1 LDFGFLIQ
9 FRILSQNPKSKIQ
22 NKKMANVAIIGA
34 QWGDEGKGKIVD
46 LFTQDADIVVRFQGG
61 NNAGHTLVVD
71 GKKTVL
77 HLIPSG
83 ALHPDKL
90 CVIGNGVVV
99 DPEVLLDEIA
109 GLKDNG
115 CLLDDSMLCISEKA
129 HLIMPYHKA
138 IDQARER
145 LRGEG
150 MIGTTGRGIGPAY
163 EDKVARVGIRFVD
176 LLEEETFE
184 EKLQRNIEEKNIYL
198 KAILKEKTLNFKKIY
213 DRYGDY
219 REKLKT
225 YVTNTG
231 LLLDQEIR
239 AGKRVLFEGAQGTLL
254 DVDHGTYPFVTSSN
268 TVAGGV
274 SSGTGVGPRHIH
286 QVIGISKAYTTRV
299 GSGPFPTELH
309 GREGEILK
317 REGVEFGATTGR
329 PRRCGWFDAVAVR
342 HAVRVNGITGLAL
355 TKLDVLTGFKEIPIC
370 VAYRYGGKDHNEFS
384 ASIRA
389 MQNAQPVLE
398 KMDGWDEALTG
409 VRKFSDLPANAQKY
423 VRRIEEILETEVI
436 LVSVGPGR
444 EQTVMLKNPFSS

>member
-1 LDFGFLIQ
+1 M
-9 FRILSQNPKSKIQ
+9 S
-22 NKKMANVAIIGA
+22 NVAIIGA

-46 LFTQDADIVVRFQGG
+46 LFTRDADIVVRFQGG
-61 NNAGHTLVVD
+61 NNAGHTLVVE
-71 GKKTVL
+71 GEKTVL

-83 ALHPDKL
+83 ALHSQKL

-99 DPEVLLDEIA
+99 DPQVLLEEIA
-109 GLKDNG
+109 GLKQKG
-115 CLLDDSMLCISEKA
+115 YLLDDSLLRVSEEA

-176 LLEEETFE
+176 LLEEETFQ
-184 EKLQRNIEEKNIYL
+184 EKLRRNIEEKNIYL
-198 KAILKEKTLNFKKIY
+198 KAILKEKTLDFGKIH
-213 DRYGDY
+213 DDY
-219 REKLKT
+219 AAYRDKLKA
-225 YVTNTG
+225 YITNTG
-231 LLLDQEIR
+231 LLLDREMR
-239 AGKRVLFEGAQGTLL
+239 NGKQVLFEGAQGTLL

-309 GREGEILK
+309 GPEGDTLR

-329 PRRCGWFDAVAVR
+329 SRRCGWFDAVVVR

-355 TKLDVLTGFKEIPIC
+355 TKLDVLTGFKKIPIC
-370 VAYRYGGKDHNEFS
+370 IAYRCNGEVQREFS
-384 ASIRA
+384 ASLRT
-389 MQNAQPVLE
+389 MQSAQPVLE
-398 KMDGWDEALTG
+398 EMDGWDETLSD
-409 VRKFSDLPANAQKY
+409 VRRFSDLPTNAQNY
-423 VRRIEEILETEVI
+423 VRRLEEVVETEII

-444 EQTVMLKNPFSS
+444 EQTVMLKNPFENEAIGNRR

>member
-1 LDFGFLIQ
+1 
-9 FRILSQNPKSKIQ
+9 
-22 NKKMANVAIIGA
+22 MANVAIIGA

-46 LFTQDADIVVRFQGG
+46 LFTRDADIVVRFQGG

-83 ALHPDKL
+83 ALHADKL

-99 DPEVLLDEIA
+99 DPEVLLEEIA
-109 GLKDNG
+109 GLKKNG
-115 CLLDDSMLCISEKA
+115 CLLDDSLLRISEEA

-163 EDKVARVGIRFVD
+163 EDKVARIGIRFID
-176 LLEEETFE
+176 LLEEDTFQ
-184 EKLQRNIEEKNIYL
+184 EKLRRNIEEKNIYL
-198 KAILKEKTLNFKKIY
+198 KAILKEKTLDFNQIHDGY
-213 DRYGDY
+213 IAY
-219 REKLKT
+219 RQKLKS

-231 LLLDQEIR
+231 LLLDREMR

-268 TVAGGV
+268 TVAGSV

-309 GREGEILK
+309 GLEGETLK

-329 PRRCGWFDAVAVR
+329 PRRCGWFDAVSVR
-342 HAVRVNGITGLAL
+342 HAVRINGITGLAL
-355 TKLDVLTGFKEIPIC
+355 TKLDVLTGFRKISMC
-370 VAYRYGGKDHNEFS
+370 TAYRYDGAVHHEFP

-389 MQNAQPVLE
+389 LQNAQPVLE
-398 KMDGWDEALTG
+398 ELDGWNESLTAA
-409 VRKFSDLPANAQKY
+409 RKFSDLPANAQKY
-423 VRRIEEILETEVI
+423 VRRIEEVLETEMI

-444 EQTVMLKNPFSS
+444 EQTVMLKNPFDNKTAGDRHRP

>member
-1 LDFGFLIQ
+1 
-9 FRILSQNPKSKIQ
+9 
-22 NKKMANVAIIGA
+22 MANVAIIGA

-46 LFTQDADIVVRFQGG
+46 LFTHDADIIVRFQGG

-77 HLIPSG
+77 HLVPSG
-83 ALHPDKL
+83 ALHPGKL

-99 DPEVLLDEIA
+99 DPEVLLKEIA
-109 GLKDNG
+109 GLKQNG
-115 CLLDDSMLCISEKA
+115 WLLDDASLRISEEA

-163 EDKVARVGIRFVD
+163 EDKVARIGIRFID
-176 LLEEETFE
+176 LLEEETFQ
-184 EKLQRNIEEKNIYL
+184 EKLRRNIEEKNIYL
-198 KAILKEKTLNFKKIY
+198 KAILKEKALDFNKIH
-213 DRYGDY
+213 DRYSGY

-225 YVTNTG
+225 YVIDTG
-231 LLLDQEIR
+231 LLLDREIR

-309 GREGEILK
+309 GSEGEILK
-317 REGVEFGATTGR
+317 REGIEFGATTGR

-342 HAVRVNGITGLAL
+342 HAVRISGITGLAL
-355 TKLDVLTGFKEIPIC
+355 TKLDVLTGFKKIPMC
-370 VAYRYGGKDHNEFS
+370 VAYRYDGKVHEEFP

-389 MQNAQPVLE
+389 MQSAQPILE
-398 KMDGWDEALTG
+398 EMDGWDTPLTA
-409 VRKFSDLPANAQKY
+409 VRRFSDLPANAQKY
-423 VRRIEEILETEVI
+423 VRRIEKILETEVI
-436 LVSVGPGR
+436 LVSVGPDR
-444 EQTVMLKNPFSS
+444 EQTVMLKNPFEARQ

>member
-1 LDFGFLIQ
+1 
-9 FRILSQNPKSKIQ
+9 
-22 NKKMANVAIIGA
+22 MANVAIIGA

-46 LFTQDADIVVRFQGG
+46 LFTHDADIIVRFQGG

-77 HLIPSG
+77 HLVPSG
-83 ALHPDKL
+83 ALHPGKL

-99 DPEVLLDEIA
+99 DPEVLLKEIA
-109 GLKDNG
+109 GLKQTG
-115 CLLDDSMLCISEKA
+115 WLLDDASLRISEEA

-163 EDKVARVGIRFVD
+163 EDKVARIGIRFID
-176 LLEEETFE
+176 LLEEETFQ
-184 EKLQRNIEEKNIYL
+184 EKLRRNIEEKNIYL
-198 KAILKEKTLNFKKIY
+198 KAILKEKALDFNKIH
-213 DRYGDY
+213 DRYSGY

-225 YVTNTG
+225 YVIDTG
-231 LLLDQEIR
+231 LLLDREIR
-239 AGKRVLFEGAQGTLL
+239 AGKRVLFERAQGTLL

-309 GREGEILK
+309 GSEGEILK
-317 REGVEFGATTGR
+317 REGIEFGATTGR

-342 HAVRVNGITGLAL
+342 HAVRISGITGLAL
-355 TKLDVLTGFKEIPIC
+355 TKLDVLTGFKKIPMC
-370 VAYRYGGKDHNEFS
+370 VAYRYDGKVHEEFP

-389 MQNAQPVLE
+389 MQSAQPILE
-398 KMDGWDEALTG
+398 EMDGWDTPLTA
-409 VRKFSDLPANAQKY
+409 VRRFSDLPANAQKY
-423 VRRIEEILETEVI
+423 VRRIEKILETEVI
-436 LVSVGPGR
+436 LVSVGPDR
-444 EQTVMLKNPFSS
+444 EQTVMLKNPFEARQ

>member
-1 LDFGFLIQ
+1 
-9 FRILSQNPKSKIQ
+9 
-22 NKKMANVAIIGA
+22 MANVAIIGA

-46 LFTQDADIVVRFQGG
+46 LFTHDADIIVRFQGG

-77 HLIPSG
+77 HLVPSG
-83 ALHPDKL
+83 ALHPGKL

-99 DPEVLLDEIA
+99 DPEVLLKEIA
-109 GLKDNG
+109 GLKQNG
-115 CLLDDSMLCISEKA
+115 WLLDDASLRISEEA

-163 EDKVARVGIRFVD
+163 EDKVARIGIRFID
-176 LLEEETFE
+176 LLEEETFQ
-184 EKLQRNIEEKNIYL
+184 EKLRRNIEEKNIYL
-198 KAILKEKTLNFKKIY
+198 KAILKEKALDFNKIH
-213 DRYGDY
+213 DRYSGY
-219 REKLKT
+219 RETLKT
-225 YVTNTG
+225 YVTDTG
-231 LLLDQEIR
+231 LLLDREMR

-309 GREGEILK
+309 GSEGEILK
-317 REGVEFGATTGR
+317 REGIEFGATTGR

-342 HAVRVNGITGLAL
+342 HAVRISGITGLAL
-355 TKLDVLTGFKEIPIC
+355 TKLDVLTGFKKIPMC
-370 VAYRYGGKDHNEFS
+370 VAYRYDGKVHEEFP

-389 MQNAQPVLE
+389 MQSAQPILE
-398 KMDGWDEALTG
+398 EMDGWDTPLTA
-409 VRKFSDLPANAQKY
+409 VRRFSDLPANAQKY
-423 VRRIEEILETEVI
+423 VRRIEKILETEVI
-436 LVSVGPGR
+436 LVSVGPDR
-444 EQTVMLKNPFSS
+444 EQTVMLKNPFEARQ